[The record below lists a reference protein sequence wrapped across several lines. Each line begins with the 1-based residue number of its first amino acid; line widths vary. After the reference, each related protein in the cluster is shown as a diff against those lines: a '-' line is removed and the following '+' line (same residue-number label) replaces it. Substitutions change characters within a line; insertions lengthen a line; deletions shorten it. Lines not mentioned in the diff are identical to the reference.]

1 MATNKLNAPNIDSSD
16 LINFPDGRIKDNDG
30 TGDGT
35 GVNRLIYSDLHEFF
49 AYLMRAA
56 ALQYNGLPE
65 SVGNGYQ
72 LIQALMNFAVKNDY
86 IAALNATTV
95 IIGGVNT
102 NVLSV
107 GLKLSTLNVNESVV
121 CLAAADFNNAI
132 TLIAGSESGIYQTIT
147 VPSNYKA
154 GDYLQ
159 LIVTGGGI
167 TLIRLANA
175 LNLQE
180 ICTELGFLQAAT
192 GAEEL
197 AGTSDTVATT
207 PYTNQL
213 AFTNRLNGS
222 GSGTYLVTP
231 TNNGLMSAADK
242 TTLNSLNN
250 PVKNVGWFS
259 GVDVN
264 GGTIGGAGYVVHGDI
279 ASAVLLSKGTNT
291 DSVILVTFNNAMP
304 GSYFVRSMIESQS
317 SIISTDDG
325 IRCPVFA
332 YLSPTSFKFAIS
344 EVAPGNQSLKI
355 HIEVVAIS

>member
-132 TLIAGSESGIYQTIT
+132 TLIAGSESGVYQTIT

-159 LIVTGGGI
+159 LIVTNSGI

-197 AGTSDTVATT
+197 AGTIDTVGTT

-222 GSGTYLVTP
+222 ESGTYLATP

-264 GGTIGGAGYVVHGDI
+264 GGNPGLYYPVHGDI
-279 ASAVLLSKGTNT
+279 ASAVLFNKGTNS
-291 DSVILVTFNNAMP
+291 DSIIIVTFNNPMP
-304 GSYFVRSMIESQS
+304 GSYFVRSMIESQTNV
-317 SIISTDDG
+317 STDDG
-325 IRCPVFA
+325 IRCPVFVP
-332 YLSPTSFKFAIS
+332 LGPTSFKWIIS
-344 EVAPGNQSLKI
+344 EVAPGTQSLKI